1 MYNILIIE
9 DEVKAVKSLIK
20 AISTYDP
27 SITILAQLDS
37 VESTLNYFNTK
48 TNTLPDLIFSDIKL
62 IDGQSFEIFES
73 IKLNCPVVFCTA
85 YDEYAIKA
93 FDANA
98 IGYILKPFSQ
108 SEIDNV
114 LNKYKSVKESEL
126 EKLKL
131 IFGQLNLLKQQESK
145 TLLINYKE
153 KFIPVKT
160 SDIPYFYFTE
170 GKTYAWQFDKLNRL
184 SQRLEDLEN
193 ILDSTDFYRANR
205 QFIVNRKFIKDFENY
220 FSRKL
225 ILNLKV
231 STEEKIIISK
241 EKATSFVKWLE
252 G

>member
-1 MYNILIIE
+1 MYKVLIIE
-9 DEVKAVKSLIK
+9 DEVKAVKSLVK
-20 AISTYDP
+20 AINTYDP
-27 SITILAQLDS
+27 AITILTQLDS
-37 VESTLNYFNTK
+37 VEATLNYFNTK
-48 TNTLPDLIFSDIKL
+48 SSTLPDLIFSDIKL
-62 IDGQSFEIFES
+62 IDGQSFEIFETA
-73 IKLNCPVVFCTA
+73 KLNCPVVFCTA
-85 YDEYAIKA
+85 YDEFAIKA

-108 SEIDNV
+108 TEINTV
-114 LNKYKSVKESEL
+114 LNKYKSVRENEI
-126 EKLKL
+126 EKLKT
-131 IFGQLNLLKQQESK
+131 IFNQLNLLKQQETK

-153 KFIPVKT
+153 KIIPVKT
-160 SDIPYFYFTE
+160 SDIAYFYFTE

-193 ILDSTDFYRANR
+193 ILDSTSFFRANR
-205 QFIVNRKFIKDFENY
+205 QFIVNRAFIKDFENY

-241 EKATSFVKWLE
+241 EKATSFMKWLE